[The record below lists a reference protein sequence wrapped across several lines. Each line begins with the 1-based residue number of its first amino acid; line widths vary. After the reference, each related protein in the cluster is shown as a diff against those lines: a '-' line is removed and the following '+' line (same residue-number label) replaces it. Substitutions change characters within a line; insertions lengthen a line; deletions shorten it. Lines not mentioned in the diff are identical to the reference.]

1 VSTYEQAIVR
11 CSLPRLEARMLM
23 EHASDRSRTWLIAHG
38 DETAPAAQLMHFN
51 ELVERRQAGE
61 PMAYLLGSR
70 EFRGLRIEVS
80 PAVLIPRAETEC
92 LVEAALARSPMGGHI
107 LDLGTGSGAIALA
120 IAQARPDLHITAT
133 DQSPQALAQAKAN
146 AKKLG
151 LQHQISW
158 RLGSWWTAIPSDQG
172 FDLVLSNPPYIAALD
187 PHLAQGDLRFEPREA
202 LASGPDGLTDLRAI
216 IAGAAAH
223 LKPGGWIVLE
233 HGFDQAA
240 AVRQMLS
247 IAGFDPVST
256 LSDLAG
262 LDRVSLGRHN
272 RP

>member
-1 VSTYEQAIVR
+1 MSTYDQAIAR

-38 DETAPAAQLMHFN
+38 DETVPAAQLARFN
-51 ELVERRQAGE
+51 HLVGRRQAGE

-70 EFRGLRIEVS
+70 EFRGLRIGVN
-80 PAVLIPRAETEC
+80 PAVLIPRPETEC
-92 LVEAALARSPMGGHI
+92 LVEAALARSPMGCHI
-107 LDLGTGSGAIALA
+107 IDLGTGSGAIALA
-120 IAQARPDLHITAT
+120 MAHARPDLHITAT
-133 DQSPQALAQAKAN
+133 DQSPQALAQAQAN
-146 AKKLG
+146 AKVLG
-151 LQHQISW
+151 LHRQISW
-158 RLGSWWTAIPSDQG
+158 RLGSWWAAVPSDQR

-187 PHLAQGDLRFEPREA
+187 PHLVQGDLRFEPREA
-202 LASGPDGLTDLRAI
+202 LAGGPDGLADLRAI
-216 IAGAAAH
+216 VAGATAH
-223 LKPGGWIVLE
+223 LKHDGWILLE

-240 AVRQMLS
+240 AVRQLLS
-247 IAGFDPVST
+247 AAGFDPVCT